1 MDVSLHQ
8 QHCLLQDKSGVL
20 TVLKPLVLKKKSQLP
35 ELVPQ
40 WKSEIDSLKLPE
52 NKATLLEELLVI
64 DTPAFSQIDIK
75 GGTADASV
83 NAS

>member
-1 MDVSLHQ
+1 MSLHQ

-20 TVLKPLVLKKKSQLP
+20 TVLKPLVLKKKSQLS
-35 ELVPQ
+35 EFVPQ

-75 GGTADASV
+75 GGTA
-83 NAS
+83 NASINAS